1 MPNYTALQQR
11 NMVRVD
17 ICPSGKQVLV
27 RTPKDKRNNFS
38 FLEIVDRV
46 DKFPQDFSQITS
58 FQDKV
63 YYLTTHDGTKV
74 GFVCQFVIDELKA
87 IVPLDLLNET
97 FILNEADHQ
106 LIFRSTDFATR
117 NSQID
122 EIGLILHNS
131 SECRLDA
138 LKAWRNEKYA
148 IWIQQT
154 PYVLI
159 ERALSGPFG
168 IITHGSHING
178 YVTDPVSQEIKFW
191 IPRRSA
197 TKPTWPLLLDNTI
210 AGGLGYPYGPY
221 ETAIKESL
229 EEANLEKDVIE
240 RYIESA
246 GVVTYFHYEGDASQ
260 DKFDSEG
267 SYIVGEA
274 EFIYD
279 LHLPHDIIPRPNDGE
294 VDSFNLMTLEQTIYA
309 LQNKEFKPNC
319 GLVMVDFLIRHGY
332 ITAENE
338 PNFIAISN
346 KLHRHLPFP
355 TIASV

>member
-1 MPNYTALQQR
+1 
-11 NMVRVD
+11 MVKVD
-17 ICPSGKQVLV
+17 IRSNGKQVLV
-27 RTPKDKRNNFS
+27 RTPEDDKNNFS
-38 FLEIVDRV
+38 FLEIIDRV
-46 DKFPQDFSQITS
+46 DKFPQDFSQIKS
-58 FQDKV
+58 FQDNV
-63 YYLTTHDGTKV
+63 YYLTTHDDIKV
-74 GFVCQFVIDELKA
+74 GFVFQFVIDQLKA
-87 IVPLDLLNET
+87 LVPSNLLDATFTLNE
-97 FILNEADHQ
+97 ISHQ
-106 LIFRSTDFATR
+106 LIFKSSDFETR
-117 NSQID
+117 NKQID
-122 EIGLILHNS
+122 EIGLILHES
-131 SECRLDA
+131 SECKLEA

-148 IWIQQT
+148 IWIKQT

-178 YVTDPVSQEIKFW
+178 YVTDPVTQEVKFW

-197 TKPTWPLLLDNTI
+197 TKPTWPLMLDNII

-229 EEANLEKDVIE
+229 EEANLEKEIIE
-240 RYIESA
+240 KYIESA
-246 GVVTYFHYEGDASQ
+246 GVVTYFHYAGDASK
-260 DKFDSEG
+260 DNFDSEG

-294 VDSFNLMTLEQTIYA
+294 VDSFNLMTLEQTIHA

-319 GLVMVDFLIRHGY
+319 GLVMIDFLIRNGY
-332 ITAENE
+332 INAENE
-338 PNFIAISN
+338 PNFITISN
-346 KLHRHLPFP
+346 KMHRHLPFP